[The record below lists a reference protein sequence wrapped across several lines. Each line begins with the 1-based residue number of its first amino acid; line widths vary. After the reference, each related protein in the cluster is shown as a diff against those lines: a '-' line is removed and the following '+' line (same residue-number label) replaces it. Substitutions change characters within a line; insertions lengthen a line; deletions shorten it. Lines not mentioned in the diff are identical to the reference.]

1 MATFP
6 ATPVASFPINKTQ
19 NPKTRT
25 VTFADGYEHR
35 ITFGLA
41 ENQNPKVF
49 NLSWKNITL
58 TESDTLMDFL
68 NARATDNASFD
79 YTPPGDSTSYKFVAE
94 PGYSESIDYAE
105 RATVTATFRQVFE
118 P

>member
-6 ATPVASFPINKTQ
+6 SINPTYGIQKRSQ
-19 NPKTRT
+19 PFKR
-25 VTFADGYEHR
+25 VVRFADGFEHR

-41 ENQNPKVF
+41 ENQNPKIF
-49 NLSWKNITL
+49 NLTWKNITL
-58 TESDTLMDFL
+58 TEADTFMDFL
-68 NARATDNASFD
+68 NARAADNASFD
-79 YTPPGDSTSYKFVAE
+79 YSPVGNTNTYKFVAE
-94 PGYSESIDYAE
+94 PGYNESIDYAD

>member
-6 ATPVASFPINKTQ
+6 SINPTYRSQKRSA
-19 NPKTRT
+19 PFKR
-25 VTFADGYEHR
+25 VVRFADGFEHR

-49 NLSWKNITL
+49 IFTFNVSETQADEIETFLDARGS
-58 TESDTLMDFL
+58 TE
-68 NARATDNASFD
+68 SFD
-79 YTPPGDSTSYKFVAE
+79 YQPAGEGSSMKFVCDTWDKRIT
-94 PGYSESIDYAE
+94 YLN
-105 RATVTATFRQVFE
+105 RATIQTTFRQVFE

>member
-6 ATPVASFPINKTQ
+6 SINPTYGTQ
-19 NPKTRT
+19 KRSAPFKR
-25 VTFADGYEHR
+25 VVRFADGFEHR